1 MNEKYNKCLKPNEL
15 KEDEKKYLITGIVLI
30 GLFILWTFLIQT
42 VDVKSIGVNGTDIG
56 FADFNCWFHSLT
68 GVNMTLYNIT
78 DWLGLVP
85 VFICMLFGCLGFIQ
99 LIKRKSLFKV
109 DKDIIILGFY
119 YVIVIFGYLIFEMMP
134 INYRPILIN
143 GFMEASYPSSTTL
156 LVLSVMPTLNFQ
168 TKKRV
173 KNRWVKNIIC
183 IISIIFS
190 AFMVIGRLVSGVHW
204 VTDIIGSCFLSGG
217 LFYIYK
223 SVVFIFCKNN
233 REK

>member
-1 MNEKYNKCLKPNEL
+1 MNEKYNKCSKPNEL
-15 KEDEKKYLITGIVLI
+15 KENEKKCLITGIALTAF
-30 GLFILWTFLIQT
+30 FILWTILIQT
-42 VDVKSIGVNGTDIG
+42 VDVKSVGVNGTDIG
-56 FADFNCWFHSLT
+56 FSKINCWFHSLT

-85 VFICMLFGCLGFIQ
+85 VFICVLFGCFGFIQ
-99 LIKRKSLFKV
+99 FIKRKSLFKV

-119 YVIVIFGYLIFEMMP
+119 YVIVIFGYLIFEMIP

-168 TKKRV
+168 AKKRI

-223 SVVFIFCKNN
+223 SAVFSFCKNN